1 MALWCRRLR
10 GRVRSA
16 TGGWR
21 RRRRRRPGWRVAPCR
36 GDGRRR
42 GAPGC
47 SRSAPSGPTAAV
59 PPNITPVRDCQPVL
73 ARPGHRL
80 PGVAGPSPI
89 PFVYVPGP
97 TRKPRAL
104 LCVCCV
110 KVATELDLAPPL
122 FFCARGLPWEEVVGE
137 ALEGENLAC
146 GGRRWVAQSVGSAP
160 EEGEGA
166 GRGCNF
172 PPSAG
177 PCVTRTRGSLPP
189 ASLTSA
195 DRLNCAS
202 QGLAGLPLGDP
213 SLALLQPP
221 TLWRRVCSVLSAK
234 GPQELW
240 SARQVRCDPPS
251 PARFSKAKPR
261 GPRWTVRRLL
271 VVPRLL
277 EGMVTG
283 LPIPR
288 RSCLRAQRMVSCLPP
303 LI

>member
-1 MALWCRRLR
+1 M
-10 GRVRSA
+10 S
-16 TGGWR
+16 TGVGPAGAPAPR
-21 RRRRRRPGWRVAPCR
+21 CGGSLPHPVCLRPGANPQAPRSFVCLLR
-36 GDGRRR
+36 ESGY
-42 GAPGC
+42 GA
-47 SRSAPSGPTAAV
+47 RSGP
-59 PPNITPVRDCQPVL
+59 PP
-73 ARPGHRL
+73 
-80 PGVAGPSPI
+80 
-89 PFVYVPGP
+89 F
-97 TRKPRAL
+97 
-104 LCVCCV
+104 
-110 KVATELDLAPPL
+110 